1 MNKHL
6 FKAPQYCLITFATT
20 SYALKAERILKA
32 AEADFIM
39 IPTLR
44 EISSSCG
51 LSIKFLPEQL
61 DEYAAE
67 LEKGKYLLSRFI
79 MYKRSA
85 SAIPLKTR
93 TAITIVIRRCRA
105 VFRTAS
111 DRQKG

>member
-1 MNKHL
+1 MNKQL

-20 SYALKAERILKA
+20 SYALKAERILNS

-67 LEKGKYLLSRFI
+67 LEKGQVPIESVYN
-79 MYKRSA
+79 
-85 SAIPLKTR
+85 
-93 TAITIVIRRCRA
+93 V
-105 VFRTAS
+105 
-111 DRQKG
+111 QKIGQRNSVEKLELQ